1 VRSALLPGDA
11 DHLRFSRGQRHPP
24 PRALRRL
31 DLQRHGGLRAG
42 RARGGG
48 ARRRAT
54 RGRLV
59 SGETPHVSIVIPIYN
74 EEGILRGSVLE
85 LEEKMRRFGWSY
97 ELLLCENGSRDRTV
111 EIGKELEAEHP
122 QVRMLSVGEPNYG
135 LAMKQ
140 GILEARGRYVICD
153 EIDLLDTE
161 FYARAMALLERS
173 DTGLVVGA
181 KAMVGSNDQ
190 RPLFRRAATR
200 IYNGLLRAVCR
211 YPGTDTHGL
220 KAFRREA
227 LLDTARRCVLDRD
240 VFASEF
246 VIRAH
251 REGKK
256 VVEIPFAVREKRPP
270 SIRLLKRVPHV
281 VKSVA
286 RLAIS
291 VRRG

>member
-1 VRSALLPGDA
+1 VNPASEA
-11 DHLRFSRGQRHPP
+11 
-24 PRALRRL
+24 
-31 DLQRHGGLRAG
+31 
-42 RARGGG
+42 
-48 ARRRAT
+48 
-54 RGRLV
+54 
-59 SGETPHVSIVIPIYN
+59 PHVSIIIPVYN

-85 LEEKMRRFGWSY
+85 LKEKLARFGWSY

-111 EIGKELEAEHP
+111 EIGKELEAEHA
-122 QVRMLSVGEPNYG
+122 QVRMLSVGSPNYG
-135 LAMKQ
+135 LAMKF
-140 GILEARGRYVICD
+140 GISEARGRYVICD

-173 DTGLVVGA
+173 DTDLVVGS

-200 IYNGLLRAVCR
+200 VYNGLLRAVCR

-227 LLDTARRCVLDRD
+227 LLETARRCRLDRD

-270 SIRLLKRVPHV
+270 SIRLVTRVPHV
-281 VKSVA
+281 LSSVA
-286 RLAIS
+286 KLAIS
-291 VRRG
+291 VRRTGDG

>member
-1 VRSALLPGDA
+1 MSGGPQGREGGD
-11 DHLRFSRGQRHPP
+11 
-24 PRALRRL
+24 
-31 DLQRHGGLRAG
+31 
-42 RARGGG
+42 
-48 ARRRAT
+48 
-54 RGRLV
+54 
-59 SGETPHVSIVIPIYN
+59 TPHVSVVIPVYN

-85 LEEKMRRFGWSY
+85 LEEKLRRFGWSY
-97 ELLLCENGSRDRTV
+97 ELLLCENGSRDRTI
-111 EIGKELEAEHP
+111 EIGRELEVEHP
-122 QVRMLSVGEPNYG
+122 QVRMLSVGQPNYG

-140 GILEARGRYVICD
+140 GILEARGTFVICD

-173 DTGLVVGA
+173 DTDLVVGS

-190 RPLFRRAATR
+190 RPLFRRTATR
-200 IYNGLLRAVCR
+200 VYNGMLRAVCR
-211 YPGTDTHGL
+211 FPGTDTHGL
-220 KAFRREA
+220 KAFRRAA
-227 LLDTARRCVLDRD
+227 LLETARRCVLDRD

-270 SIRLLKRVPHV
+270 SINLLKRVPHV

-286 RLAIS
+286 KLAIS

>member
-1 VRSALLPGDA
+1 M
-11 DHLRFSRGQRHPP
+11 
-24 PRALRRL
+24 
-31 DLQRHGGLRAG
+31 
-42 RARGGG
+42 
-48 ARRRAT
+48 
-54 RGRLV
+54 LV
-59 SGETPHVSIVIPIYN
+59 IDGV
-74 EEGILRGSVLE
+74 
-85 LEEKMRRFGWSY
+85 
-97 ELLLCENGSRDRTV
+97 SRDRTV
-111 EIGKELEAEHP
+111 EIGRELEAEHP
-122 QVRMLSVGEPNYG
+122 HVRMISIGQPNYG
-135 LAMKQ
+135 LAMRQ

-173 DTGLVVGA
+173 DTDLVVGS

-200 IYNGLLRAVCR
+200 VYNGLLRAVCR
-211 YPGTDTHGL
+211 FPGTDTHGL

-227 LLDTARRCVLDRD
+227 LLDTAKRCVLDRD

-270 SIRLLKRVPHV
+270 SIRLLARVPHV
-281 VKSVA
+281 IKSVA
-286 RLAIS
+286 KLAIS
-291 VRRG
+291 VRRTGDG

>member
-1 VRSALLPGDA
+1 VTPA
-11 DHLRFSRGQRHPP
+11 
-24 PRALRRL
+24 
-31 DLQRHGGLRAG
+31 
-42 RARGGG
+42 
-48 ARRRAT
+48 
-54 RGRLV
+54 
-59 SGETPHVSIVIPIYN
+59 PHVSVVIPVYN
-74 EEGILRGSVLE
+74 EEGLLRGSVLE
-85 LEEKMRRFGWSY
+85 LEDKLRRFGWTY

-111 EIGKELEAEHP
+111 EIGHELESEHP
-122 QVRMLSVGEPNYG
+122 QVRLLSIGKPNYG
-135 LAMKQ
+135 LAMRQ
-140 GILEARGRYVICD
+140 GILEARGTFVVCD

-173 DTGLVVGA
+173 DTDLVVGS

-200 IYNGLLRAVCR
+200 VYNGLLRAVCH

-227 LLDTARRCVLDRD
+227 LLETARRCVLDRD

-270 SIRLLKRVPHV
+270 SIRLFKRVPHV
-281 VKSVA
+281 IRSVA
-286 RLAIS
+286 KLAIS
-291 VRRG
+291 VRNE

>member
-1 VRSALLPGDA
+1 VSE
-11 DHLRFSRGQRHPP
+11 
-24 PRALRRL
+24 
-31 DLQRHGGLRAG
+31 
-42 RARGGG
+42 GG
-48 ARRRAT
+48 A
-54 RGRLV
+54 L
-59 SGETPHVSIVIPIYN
+59 HVSIVIPVYN

-85 LEEKMRRFGWSY
+85 LEEKLRRFGWSY
-97 ELLLCENGSRDRTV
+97 ELLLCENGSRDRTI
-111 EIGKELEAEHP
+111 EIGKELEAQHG
-122 QVRMLSVGEPNYG
+122 QVRMLSVGQPNYG
-135 LAMKQ
+135 LALRQ
-140 GILEARGRYVICD
+140 GILEARGQFVICD

-173 DTGLVVGA
+173 DTDLVVGS

-200 IYNGLLRAVCR
+200 VYNGLLRAVCR

-256 VVEIPFAVREKRPP
+256 VVEIPFAVREKRSS
-270 SIRLLKRVPHV
+270 SIRLMKRVPHV
-281 VKSVA
+281 LRSVA
-286 RLAIS
+286 RLAVS
-291 VRRG
+291 VRRNSDS

>member
-1 VRSALLPGDA
+1 VSDA
-11 DHLRFSRGQRHPP
+11 PHL
-24 PRALRRL
+24 
-31 DLQRHGGLRAG
+31 
-42 RARGGG
+42 
-48 ARRRAT
+48 
-54 RGRLV
+54 
-59 SGETPHVSIVIPIYN
+59 SIVIPVYN

-85 LEEKMRRFGWSY
+85 LEEKLRRFGWSY

-111 EIGKELEAEHP
+111 EIGKELEHEHP
-122 QVRMLSVGEPNYG
+122 GVRMLSIGQPNYG
-135 LAMKQ
+135 LAMRQ

-173 DTGLVVGA
+173 DTDLVVGS

-200 IYNGLLRAVCR
+200 VYNGMLRVVCHF
-211 YPGTDTHGL
+211 PGTDTHGL
-220 KAFRREA
+220 KAFRRDA
-227 LLDTARRCVLDRD
+227 LLDTARRCILDRD

-270 SIRLLKRVPHV
+270 SIRLVKRVPHV
-281 VKSVA
+281 IRSVA
-286 RLAIS
+286 RLAVS
-291 VRRG
+291 VRRNGDG

>member
-1 VRSALLPGDA
+1 
-11 DHLRFSRGQRHPP
+11 
-24 PRALRRL
+24 
-31 DLQRHGGLRAG
+31 
-42 RARGGG
+42 
-48 ARRRAT
+48 
-54 RGRLV
+54 V
-59 SGETPHVSIVIPIYN
+59 SGAPHVSIVIPVYN
-74 EEGILRGSVLE
+74 EEGLLRGSVLE
-85 LEEKMRRFGWSY
+85 LEDKLRRFNWTY
-97 ELLLCENGSRDRTV
+97 ELLLCENGSRDRTI
-111 EIGKELEAEHP
+111 EIGRELEAEHP

-140 GILEARGRYVICD
+140 GILEARGTFVICD

-173 DTGLVVGA
+173 DTDLVVGS

-200 IYNGLLRAVCR
+200 VYNGLLRALCAF
-211 YPGTDTHGL
+211 PGTDTHGL

-227 LLDTARRCVLDRD
+227 LLETARRCVLDRD

-256 VVEIPFAVREKRPP
+256 VLEIPFTVREKRPP
-270 SIRLLKRVPHV
+270 SIRLFKRVPHV
-281 VKSVA
+281 VRSVA
-286 RLAIS
+286 RLAVS
-291 VRRG
+291 VRQE

>member
-1 VRSALLPGDA
+1 MS
-11 DHLRFSRGQRHPP
+11 
-24 PRALRRL
+24 
-31 DLQRHGGLRAG
+31 
-42 RARGGG
+42 
-48 ARRRAT
+48 
-54 RGRLV
+54 
-59 SGETPHVSIVIPIYN
+59 EPHVSIVIPIYN

-85 LEEKMRRFGWSY
+85 LEEKLARFGWSY

-111 EIGKELEAEHP
+111 EIGRDIEANHP
-122 QVRMLSVGEPNYG
+122 AVRMLSIGEPNYG

-173 DTGLVVGA
+173 DTDLVVGS

-200 IYNGLLRAVCR
+200 IYNGMLRVVCH

-220 KAFRREA
+220 KAFRRAA
-227 LLDTARRCVLDRD
+227 LLDTVRACLVDKD

-270 SIRLLKRVPHV
+270 SIRLLARVPHV
-281 VKSVA
+281 IKSVA
-286 RLAIS
+286 KLAIS
-291 VRRG
+291 VRHTGEG